1 MEKNEAGGGGDD
13 GTSMD
18 AFDLSKIKS
27 TLPPAGYRQCSL
39 EPKQVEEI
47 FLKAHHYERL
57 ALVEWCR
64 SNQNAASSEQMVL
77 LLPQEKDSGVEGKPE
92 RWQIETVDTG
102 RFASFRFKKIIFT
115 SVPPRASDTDLFAT
129 GEFSSRR
136 SASTSLVSFRC
147 PS

>member
-1 MEKNEAGGGGDD
+1 MEEGVGDEAAVL
-13 GTSMD
+13 D

-27 TLPPAGYRQCSL
+27 TLPPAGFRQCSL

-64 SNQNAASSEQMVL
+64 SNQNSADGGASVL

-102 RFASFRFKKIIFT
+102 RFASFRFKKIVFT
-115 SVPPRASDTDLFAT
+115 SVPPRPTNTDLFAT
-129 GEFSSRR
+129 GMCCIDYS
-136 SASTSLVSFRC
+136 
-147 PS
+147 